1 MISPG
6 TTGARIW
13 TDKAIIVGE
22 VVCQYLNDNDRSNPF
37 SDKQPGRDWW
47 EGFLKRWSK
56 QLMERKTQHLSVK
69 RALAANRQTISGWFD
84 AVTTFFKK
92 IGLVKRGRTSP
103 TYAQRIWN
111 CDETG
116 FCLAVASDKVL
127 ATRGARSVHETIG
140 GSNRSYITVL
150 ACGSASGCA
159 LPPFTVYKGAYLK
172 KEWLAQVLLEPCM
185 EFLNQA
191 GWKGALSCLGSRS
204 YSS

>member
-1 MISPG
+1 
-6 TTGARIW
+6 
-13 TDKAIIVGE
+13 
-22 VVCQYLNDNDRSNPF
+22 
-37 SDKQPGRDWW
+37 
-47 EGFLKRWSK
+47 
-56 QLMERKTQHLSVK
+56 VK

-84 AVTTFFKK
+84 AVTNIFFEK

-127 ATRGARSVHETIG
+127 ATRGARSVHETTG

-159 LPPFTVYKGAYLK
+159 LPPFTVYKGVYLK
-172 KEWLAQVLLEPCM
+172 KEWLAQGLAGAMYGVSESGWMEGCTFLSWFKKLFIPAVNLNHLLKTGPVVLFVDGHHSHVTCIRC
-185 EFLNQA
+185 NTV
-191 GWKGALSCLGSRS
+191 CLRQRCPSLLLAT
-204 YSS
+204 